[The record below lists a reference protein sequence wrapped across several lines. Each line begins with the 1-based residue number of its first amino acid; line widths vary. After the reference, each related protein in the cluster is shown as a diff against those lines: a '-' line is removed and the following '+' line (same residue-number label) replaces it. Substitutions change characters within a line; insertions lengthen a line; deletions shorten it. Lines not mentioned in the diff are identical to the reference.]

1 MRNTKERVF
10 SVLVSLMLCCLTVI
24 PAAAIDTPWLTLTP
38 DGGENETTV
47 TEPAPPVQPTDPE
60 TDGTEESGTPDST
73 ASNQPQIDANAPQS
87 SECEENS
94 SAPQSQ
100 QTEEF
105 RTEESLETE
114 ASKGC
119 SSATSGFGWMAMIGG
134 VWMLCRTKHGE
145 KKEVNE

>member
-1 MRNTKERVF
+1 MF

-24 PAAAIDTPWLTLTP
+24 PAAAIDTPWLTLAP

-87 SECEENS
+87 SES
-94 SAPQSQ
+94 
-100 QTEEF
+100 
-105 RTEESLETE
+105 EESLETE